1 MVAPSSLTTP
11 YHPTCTTIVRLQQRT
26 TRSFVTSSPPDYLAA
41 WLLDQGYRPVA
52 KSPDPTE
59 YGSFQLGDELLLL
72 FWDGSV
78 IASGA
83 AWLLSAQ
90 RLATI
95 CEETPE
101 PICLFDLLDQCEV
114 LP

>member
-1 MVAPSSLTTP
+1 MHLRSPYYPACATT
-11 YHPTCTTIVRLQQRT
+11 VRLQQRT

-41 WLLDQGYRPVA
+41 WLLDQGFHPIA
-52 KSPDPTE
+52 KSTDPTE
-59 YGSFQLGDELLLL
+59 YGRFQLNDELLIL

-83 AWLLSAQ
+83 AWLPAAQ
-90 RLATI
+90 RLTAI

-101 PICLFDLLDQCEV
+101 PICLFDLLEECEV
-114 LP
+114 LS